1 MLNNNECQSHRDNKP
16 KGYKVERRHPKKPDK
31 EPQQTQSEQ
40 TQSGSTDF
48 VLEYMKEHGI
58 PLTRENYLNEAYM
71 GEPPEELGPELEAEL
86 PEQFQKWDDL

>member
-1 MLNNNECQSHRDNKP
+1 VLNNNECQSHTDNKP
-16 KGYKVERRHPKKPDK
+16 KGYKVESRHSKKPDK
-31 EPQQTQSEQ
+31 EPQQP
-40 TQSGSTDF
+40 QSGSTDY